1 MGSLKDQLQQA
12 GFEATPGAL
21 EPDEPDEAQAAP
33 TGIVYARK
41 VVVRHSRKGRG
52 GKTVTLIDGV
62 RHGHEE
68 LLSDLKKGLGVGGAV
83 EGERIMLQ
91 GDQVDRAV
99 AWFDKQGDVQQ
110 VVRGT

>member
-12 GFEATPGAL
+12 GFAASPGAL
-21 EPDEPDEAQAAP
+21 EPDEPDDEQAP

-83 EGERIMLQ
+83 EGDRIMLQ

-99 AWFDKQGDVQQ
+99 AWFEKQEAIAR